1 VTNIGDKLKGFY
13 AAMTPV
19 KWVALAVGIVVLI
32 VLFVVGKDEVS
43 QWWHNHQQAKYE
55 KQINSLEENNK
66 KLASENDQLRGERN
80 QSMAN
85 AQQAE
90 IERDAMKVELEK
102 YGKAAQG
109 AVKAQEKAA
118 EIYEQDKQ
126 NINTD
131 VSNFDRCKSLCGTRA
146 ELGYKCAPNFC
157 DRYR

>member
-1 VTNIGDKLKGFY
+1 MWNKVKTVL
-13 AAMTPV
+13 AAMTPIR
-19 KWVALAVGIVVLI
+19 WVALVAGVIVLI
-32 VLFVVGKDEVS
+32 VLFVLGKDWVS
-43 QWWHNHQQAKYE
+43 QKWHDHQQAKYE
-55 KQINSLEENNK
+55 KHINALEDANK
-66 KLASENDQLRGERN
+66 KLESENDQLRGERN